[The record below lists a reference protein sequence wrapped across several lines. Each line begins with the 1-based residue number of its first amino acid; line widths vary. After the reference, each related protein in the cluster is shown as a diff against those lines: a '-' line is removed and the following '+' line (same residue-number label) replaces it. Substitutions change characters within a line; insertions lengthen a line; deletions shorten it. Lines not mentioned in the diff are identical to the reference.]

1 MNYLK
6 KRIKRLQEEG
16 SGAQRVVLMVELM
29 AEEGSGELWV
39 GNNWEAKFLIVFVLT
54 ICNKMNASFLSIHSY
69 GVLFSFAP

>member
-29 AEEGSGELWV
+29 AEEGSGEL
-39 GNNWEAKFLIVFVLT
+39 
-54 ICNKMNASFLSIHSY
+54 
-69 GVLFSFAP
+69 